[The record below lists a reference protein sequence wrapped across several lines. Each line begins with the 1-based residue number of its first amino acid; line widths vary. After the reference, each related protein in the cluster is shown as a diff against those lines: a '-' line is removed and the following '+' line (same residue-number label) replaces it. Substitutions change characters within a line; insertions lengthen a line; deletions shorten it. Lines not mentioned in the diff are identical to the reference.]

1 MGEEVI
7 RDKYNRVVGYRG
19 ARAGESFASEEEAEL
34 KKGDEAFA
42 QKYPGASGIAGANV
56 RLSDAYKKALEAD
69 RAERKRKKA
78 PKAGDTPGAPKIT
91 GDQAAAALAGSEK
104 DDD

>member
-78 PKAGDTPGAPKIT
+78 PKAGDISGAKIT
-91 GDQAAAALAGSEK
+91 GNQAAAALAGSEK